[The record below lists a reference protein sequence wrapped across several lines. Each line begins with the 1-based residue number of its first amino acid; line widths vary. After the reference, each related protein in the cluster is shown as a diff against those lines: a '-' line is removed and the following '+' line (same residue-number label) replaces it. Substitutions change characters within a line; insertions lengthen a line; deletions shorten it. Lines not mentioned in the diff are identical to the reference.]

1 MSHTVT
7 IFKNIKETE
16 APFHK
21 DVLLILDRIKN
32 GSSAELVKSI
42 RTEKDKSK
50 RNDLKKMLPAI
61 CFSGTFNKRNDTS
74 LLKHSGLICLDFDN
88 YEKTKEMQDDKD
100 KLSKD
105 KYVYSVFVSP
115 SGKGLKVLV
124 KIPNDV
130 DSHINYFN
138 ALEDYYSSPYFDK
151 TCKNVSRVCYES
163 YDRLIYIN
171 EDSVL
176 WDKKKDKDY
185 VEVNASST
193 YKSIPI
199 TDKNKV
205 VDILMKWWQRKYP
218 MQDGQRNNNTFILAM
233 AFNEYGVAKDMAS
246 YILNQYATDDFTL
259 SEISATINS
268 AYDKTDKFNTKY
280 YEDEEKVNY
289 IKLKLRGGANKR
301 EILEEIDGGDIEIDM
316 KTLDSVIKKIESDNA
331 IAQFWTKNDKGVI
344 KVVPIL
350 FKKFLED
357 NGFHKYC
364 PEGSKNYVF
373 VKVNDNLI
381 DHASDKEIK
390 DFVLEYLLEL
400 EDLSVYNH
408 FAEKVG
414 LFREE
419 FLTLLLTI
427 DIYFIS
433 DTKDTSYLYYKNCAV
448 KVTTKG
454 IETIDYLDLD
464 GYVWKEHVIDRNFKM
479 CRVTDCDYKTFIS
492 RICNNIEDR
501 IDAIESTIG
510 FMLHGYKNLSYTP
523 AVILYDSLIT
533 DNPEGG
539 TGKGIFVNALARMKK
554 VVVIDGKSFNF
565 EKSFPYQ
572 TVSVDTQILCFDDVK
587 KNFDFERLFSV
598 ITEGLTLEKKNKD
611 AIKIP
616 YSKSPKIAIT
626 SNYAINGSG
635 NSFARR
641 KWEIEFHN
649 HYNKSFTP
657 YDEFKKHLFD
667 DWDIDD
673 WCQFDSYMVECLSSY
688 MRTGLIVGTFSNAN
702 VRKLI
707 QKTNSD
713 FIEWCGVTSKEE
725 NTLITFG
732 NRLNLNVLYNDFVDN
747 YPLVQNHKISRTL
760 FYKWMGIYGKYMSE
774 EEPENGKDL
783 YGRWMIIKE
792 NDRIDTGDSD
802 QG

>member
-1 MSHTVT
+1 MSNIVT

-21 DVLLILDRIKN
+21 DVLLILDRVKN

-42 RTEKDKSK
+42 RTEKDKTK
-50 RNDLKKMLPAI
+50 RNELKKLLPAI

-88 YEKTKEMQDDKD
+88 YDKTKALQDDKD

-105 KYVYSVFVSP
+105 KYAFSVFVSP
-115 SGKGLKVLV
+115 SGKGLKVLI
-124 KIPNDV
+124 KIPSDV
-130 DSHINYFN
+130 DNHIDYFN

-163 YDRLIYIN
+163 YDKLIYIN
-171 EDSVL
+171 EDSEL
-176 WDKKKDKDY
+176 WDKKKDREY
-185 VEVNASST
+185 VEVKASSIH
-193 YKSIPI
+193 KSIPI
-199 TDKNKV
+199 TDKNKI
-205 VDILMKWWQRKYP
+205 VDILMKWWERKYP
-218 MQDGQRNNNTFILAM
+218 MQDGQRNNNTYILAM
-233 AFNEYGVAKDMAS
+233 AFNEYGVAKDMAF
-246 YILNQYATDDFTL
+246 YILNQYATDSFSL
-259 SEISATINS
+259 SEISTTIES
-268 AYDKTDKFNTKY
+268 AYAQTNKFDTKY
-280 YEDEEKVNY
+280 YEDEEKLNY
-289 IKLKLRGGANKR
+289 IKLKLRGGATKR
-301 EILEEIDGGDIEIDM
+301 EILEEIDGGTTPIDPIAF
-316 KTLDSVIKKIESDNA
+316 DSVIKKIESENTYT
-331 IAQFWTKNDKGVI
+331 QFWTKSDKGVI

-350 FKKFLED
+350 FKQFLEK

-364 PEGSKNYVF
+364 PEGGKNYVF
-373 VKVNDNLI
+373 IRVTDNLI

-400 EDLSVYNH
+400 EDLSIYNH

-419 FLTLLLTI
+419 FLTLLMTI
-427 DIYFIS
+427 DIHFIN
-433 DTKDTSYLYYKNCAV
+433 DTKDTSYLYYQNCAV

-454 IETIDYLDLD
+454 IETIDYLDLG
-464 GYVWKEHVIDRNFKM
+464 GYVWKEHVIDRSFKM

-492 RICNNIEDR
+492 RISDNHTDR

-510 FMLHGYKNLSYTP
+510 FMMHGYKNLSYTP
-523 AVILYDSLIT
+523 AVILYDSVID

-539 TGKGIFVNALARMKK
+539 TGKGIFINALARMKK
-554 VVVIDGKSFNF
+554 VVVIDGKAFNF

-649 HYNKSFTP
+649 HYSKSYTP

-667 DWDIDD
+667 DWDIDE

-688 MRTGLIVGTFSNAN
+688 MRTGLILSTFFNSEI
-702 VRKLI
+702 RKLMQSTSI
-707 QKTNSD
+707 E
-713 FIEWCGVTSKEE
+713 FVEWCGVVSKEE
-725 NTLITFG
+725 NSLIVYNF
-732 NRLNLNVLYNDFVDN
+732 RLNLNVLFADFAEN
-747 YPLVQNHKISRTL
+747 YPDKRISRTL
-760 FYKWMGIYGKYMSE
+760 FYKWMYLYGTYVSAAKITDGKDVYGK
-774 EEPENGKDL
+774 
-783 YGRWMIIKE
+783 WMIIE
-792 NDRIDTGDSD
+792 TE
-802 QG
+802 

>member
-1 MSHTVT
+1 MSNIVT

-21 DVLLILDRIKN
+21 DVLLILDRVKN

-42 RTEKDKSK
+42 RTEKDKTK
-50 RNDLKKMLPAI
+50 RNELKKLLPAI

-88 YEKTKEMQDDKD
+88 YEKTKTMQDDKD

-105 KYVYSVFVSP
+105 KYVFSVFVSP
-115 SGKGLKVLV
+115 SGKGLKVLI
-124 KIPNDV
+124 KIPSDV
-130 DSHINYFN
+130 DNHIDYFN

-163 YDRLIYIN
+163 YDKLIYIN
-171 EDSVL
+171 EDSEL
-176 WDKKKDKDY
+176 WDKKKDREY
-185 VEVNASST
+185 VEVKASSIH
-193 YKSIPI
+193 KSIPI
-199 TDKNKV
+199 TDKNKI

-218 MQDGQRNNNTFILAM
+218 MQDGQRNNNTYILAM
-233 AFNEYGVAKDMAS
+233 AFNEYGVAKDMAF
-246 YILNQYATDDFTL
+246 YILNQYATDSFTL
-259 SEISATINS
+259 AEISTTIES
-268 AYDKTDKFNTKY
+268 AYAQTNKFNTKY
-280 YEDEEKVNY
+280 YEDEEKLNY
-289 IKLKLRGGANKR
+289 IKLKLRGGATKR
-301 EILEEIDGGDIEIDM
+301 EILEEIDGGTTPIDPIAF
-316 KTLDSVIKKIESDNA
+316 DSVIKKIESENTYT
-331 IAQFWTKNDKGVI
+331 QFWTKSDKGVI

-350 FKKFLED
+350 FKQFLEK

-364 PEGSKNYVF
+364 PEGGKNYVF
-373 VKVNDNLI
+373 IRVTDNLI

-400 EDLSVYNH
+400 EDLSIYNH

-419 FLTLLLTI
+419 FLTLLMTI
-427 DIYFIS
+427 DIHFIN
-433 DTKDTSYLYYKNCAV
+433 DTKDTSYLYYQNCAV

-454 IETIDYLDLD
+454 IETIDYLDLG
-464 GYVWKEHVIDRNFKM
+464 GYVWKEHVIDRSFKM

-492 RICNNIEDR
+492 RISDNHTDR

-510 FMLHGYKNLSYTP
+510 FMMHGYKNLSYTP
-523 AVILYDSLIT
+523 AVILYDSVID

-539 TGKGIFVNALARMKK
+539 TGKGIFINALARMKK
-554 VVVIDGKSFNF
+554 VVVIDGKAFNF

-649 HYNKSFTP
+649 HYSKSYTP

-667 DWDIDD
+667 DWDIDE

-688 MRTGLIVGTFSNAN
+688 MRTGLILSTFFNSEI
-702 VRKLI
+702 RKLMQSTSI
-707 QKTNSD
+707 E
-713 FIEWCGVTSKEE
+713 FVEWCGVVSKEE
-725 NTLITFG
+725 NSLIVYNF
-732 NRLNLNVLYNDFVDN
+732 RLNLNVLFADFAEN
-747 YPLVQNHKISRTL
+747 YPDKRISRTL
-760 FYKWMGIYGKYMSE
+760 FYKWMYLYGTYVSAAKITDGKDVYGK
-774 EEPENGKDL
+774 
-783 YGRWMIIKE
+783 WMIIE
-792 NDRIDTGDSD
+792 TE
-802 QG
+802 

>member
-1 MSHTVT
+1 MSNIVT

-61 CFSGTFNKRNDTS
+61 CFSGTFNKRNDAAI
-74 LLKHSGLICLDFDN
+74 LKHSGIICLDFDN
-88 YEKTKEMQDDKD
+88 YEKTKDMQEDKD

-124 KIPNDV
+124 KIPADV
-130 DSHINYFN
+130 DNHIDYFN

-163 YDRLIYIN
+163 YDRLIHIN
-171 EDSVL
+171 EGSIL
-176 WDKKKDKDY
+176 WDKKKDKEY
-185 VEVNASST
+185 VEVNVSSS
-193 YKSIPI
+193 YKSLPI
-199 TDKNKV
+199 TDESKII
-205 VDILMKWWQRKYP
+205 DILMKWWEKKYP
-218 MQDGQRNNNTFILAM
+218 MSEGQRNQNAYILAM
-233 AFNEYGVAKDMAS
+233 ALNEYGIAKSTAS
-246 YILNQYATDDFTL
+246 YILNQYSNDSFNL
-259 SEISATINS
+259 SEISSTIES
-268 AYDKTDKFNTKY
+268 AYRNTDKFNTKY
-280 YEDEEKVNY
+280 YEDEEKLNY
-289 IKLKLRGGANKR
+289 VKLKLRGGATKK
-301 EILEEIDGGDIEIDM
+301 EILEEINYGDNIIDM
-316 KTLDSVIKKIESDNA
+316 KDLESVIKKIDADNA
-331 IAQFWTKNDKGVI
+331 IDKFWTKNDKGVI

-350 FKKFLED
+350 FKQFLEK
-357 NGFHKYC
+357 NGFNKYC

-373 VKVNDNLI
+373 VKIKDNLI
-381 DHASDKEIK
+381 DHTSDKEIK
-390 DFVLEYLLEL
+390 DFVLEYLLQL
-400 EDLSVYNH
+400 EDMSIYNH

-419 FLTLLLTI
+419 FLTLLMTV
-427 DIYFIS
+427 DIHFIS
-433 DTKDTSYLYYKNCAV
+433 DTKDTSYLYYQNCAV

-454 IETIDYLDLD
+454 IETIDYLELD
-464 GYVWKEHVIDRNFKM
+464 GYVWKDHVIDRNFKM
-479 CRVTDCDYKTFIS
+479 CRVTNCDYKTFIS
-492 RICNNIEDR
+492 RISDNHQDR

-510 FMLHGYKNLSYTP
+510 FMMHGHKNLSYTP
-523 AVILYDSLIT
+523 AVILYDSKIS

-539 TGKGIFVNALARMKK
+539 TGKGIFMNALARMKK
-554 VVVIDGKSFNF
+554 LVVIDGKAFNF

-649 HYNKSFTP
+649 HYSKSYTP

-667 DWDIDD
+667 DWDIDE

-688 MRTGLIVGTFSNAN
+688 MRTGLITSKFFS
-702 VRKLI
+702 
-707 QKTNSD
+707 SD
-713 FIEWCGVTSKEE
+713 IRGLMQDTSIDFVDWCGVISGEE
-725 NTLITFG
+725 NSLIIYDH
-732 NRLNLNVLYNDFVDN
+732 RINLNALYHD
-747 YPLVQNHKISRTL
+747 YIENHPGTNNNNKVSRNL
-760 FYKWMGIYGKYMSE
+760 FYKWMQRFAKYVTGKDHKTDRDVYGKFMT
-774 EEPENGKDL
+774 
-783 YGRWMIIKE
+783 
-792 NDRIDTGDSD
+792 IDTNK
-802 QG
+802 